1 MITSDREDPVPPSKS
16 LQEEHRSRN
25 HDERD
30 MWPGSLPIE
39 MRRCLGP
46 YWQWISVRAGDRFDH
61 VGKCVDTILG
71 LECLLAVRR
80 TT

>member
-16 LQEEHRSRN
+16 LQENHRSRN

-39 MRRCLGP
+39 MRTRIGNGSRFELG
-46 YWQWISVRAGDRFDH
+46 IGS
-61 VGKCVDTILG
+61 
-71 LECLLAVRR
+71 